1 MSKSKNIKIIK
12 WTFRL
17 YFTLIFGI
25 LLPAIG
31 VCISVSCNNPFLFMT
46 AVVLLAPI
54 LIFSVKKLCDLI
66 QELYDSQSEEKM

>member
-25 LLPAIG
+25 LLPAMG
-31 VCISVSCNNPFLFMT
+31 VCISVAYDNPFLCIT

-54 LIFSVKKLCDLI
+54 FLFAVKKLCDLI
-66 QELYDSQSEEKM
+66 QELYDDQSEYRM